1 MIIEVEDRDEQ
12 YALDVVNV
20 ILCDLKLEE
29 DPRFKVRNYRLR
41 YIIYGMITVACF
53 VLAVLFAISYKSIIV
68 GICAGV
74 FGFCAMF
81 AFGYVRSSGMIMKQ
95 LLKKGRTTYTFSKE
109 GIEYD
114 NHNMQ
119 KVTYQWDYF
128 RYIKLYGTGM
138 FFIPK
143 KKASPILAIPVRYE
157 NEIMNYMK
165 DNGILLDEF
174 T

>member
-1 MIIEVEDRDEQ
+1 
-12 YALDVVNV
+12 
-20 ILCDLKLEE
+20 
-29 DPRFKVRNYRLR
+29 
-41 YIIYGMITVACF
+41 
-53 VLAVLFAISYKSIIV
+53 
-68 GICAGV
+68 
-74 FGFCAMF
+74 
-81 AFGYVRSSGMIMKQ
+81 MIMKQ
-95 LLKKGRTTYTFSKE
+95 LLKRGRTTYTFSKE

-143 KKASPILAIPVRYE
+143 KKASPILEIPVRYE
-157 NEIMNYMK
+157 NEIMNYMR